1 MAPILSSIDPETLK
15 TVALAVT
22 GGSVVIGL
30 VLMKVISS
38 IIGKIVSLVVF
49 AAIGIAGFSQ
59 RAQIADCADKVQN
72 QAESSGS
79 VNTKC
84 TFFGQEVT
92 LKVNL
97 PSK

>member
-1 MAPILSSIDPETLK
+1 MSPIFSSIDPETLK
-15 TVALAVT
+15 TAALAVT

-30 VLMKVISS
+30 ILMKVISS
-38 IIGKIVSLVVF
+38 VVGKIVSLVVF
-49 AAIGIAGFSQ
+49 AAIGFAGYSQ
-59 RAQIADCADKVQN
+59 RTQIADCADKVQA
-72 QAESSGS
+72 QAETSGE

-92 LKVNL
+92 LKVDL

>member
-15 TVALAVT
+15 TVALGVT
-22 GGSVVIGL
+22 GGSVIIGL
-30 VLMKVISS
+30 ILLKVISS
-38 IIGKIVSLVVF
+38 IVGKIVSLVVF
-49 AAIGIAGFSQ
+49 AAIGVAGFSQ
-59 RAQIADCADKVQN
+59 RAQIADCAERVQA
-72 QAESSGS
+72 QAEASGS

-92 LKVNL
+92 LKVDL